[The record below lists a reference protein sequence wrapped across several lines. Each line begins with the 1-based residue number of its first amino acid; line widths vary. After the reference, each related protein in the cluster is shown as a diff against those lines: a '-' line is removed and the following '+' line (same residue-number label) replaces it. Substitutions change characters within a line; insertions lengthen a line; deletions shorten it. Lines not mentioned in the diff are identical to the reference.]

1 MPTPNIAVMKF
12 SALGDIAAILPFLRQ
27 MSPPPCIVTSPL
39 GKAFLED
46 EFTSFIVM
54 PDKTVKSHL
63 RLIRDV
69 RSRGFQDI
77 IDLQGNDRSRFLS
90 KAFVLANKA
99 QSHNGFNKNYKYQ
112 PFSPMAQKI
121 SQDAQAAQ
129 VFQPKPRDY
138 IVLNAGSS
146 AKWSAKRPPPWK
158 WQEFATI
165 LDKRFNL
172 PFKLTGSEE
181 EIEYISNIAEQLSF
195 DAEIVAGKTT
205 LSELKSLLRNAFLTV
220 STDSAAMH
228 ISAVEGTPTIGIY
241 GSTTQKSIPNVPWAA
256 ALWDH
261 KYYPDGKLPKC
272 TAEHSNYYDNIKIEQ
287 GLEELEIFLKA

>member
-1 MPTPNIAVMKF
+1 MPTSNTAVMKF

-27 MSPPPCIVTSPL
+27 MSPPPCIITSPL

-146 AKWSAKRPPPWK
+146 AKWSAKRPPLWK
-158 WQEFATI
+158 WQEFAII
-165 LDKRFNL
+165 LDERFNL
-172 PFKLTGSEE
+172 PFKMTGSKD
-181 EIEYISNIAEQLSF
+181 EIEYISNIAEQLPF
-195 DAEIVAGKTT
+195 EAEIVAGKTT
-205 LSELKSLLRNAFLTV
+205 LSELKSLLSNAFLTV

-228 ISAVEGTPTIGIY
+228 ISAVEGTPTIGIF
-241 GSTTQKSIPNVPWAA
+241 GSTTQKSIPNAPWAA

-261 KYYPDGKLPKC
+261 VYYPDGKLPKC
-272 TAEHSNYYDNIKIEQ
+272 TAEHSNYYDGIKIEQ
-287 GLEELEIFLKA
+287 GLDELDEFLKA